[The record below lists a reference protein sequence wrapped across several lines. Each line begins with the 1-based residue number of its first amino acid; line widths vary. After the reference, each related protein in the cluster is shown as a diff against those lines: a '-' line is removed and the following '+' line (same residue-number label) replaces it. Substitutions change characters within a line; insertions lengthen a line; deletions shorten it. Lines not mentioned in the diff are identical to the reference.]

1 METRFLVFEGSGRS
15 GGSGVRS
22 FAYRS
27 RAGEL
32 ICINGRGARGP
43 RGTVSFF
50 LGTLRSSLG
59 PQVRPQRRHRPLV
72 HRSGAR
78 SRFSNRM
85 VIQKEKKRNR
95 EFSFSSLQAANGLVG
110 GLVDIPE
117 TLSVVGGGGG
127 GPLWDGV

>member
-1 METRFLVFEGSGRS
+1 
-15 GGSGVRS
+15 
-22 FAYRS
+22 
-27 RAGEL
+27 
-32 ICINGRGARGP
+32 
-43 RGTVSFF
+43 
-50 LGTLRSSLG
+50 
-59 PQVRPQRRHRPLV
+59 
-72 HRSGAR
+72 
-78 SRFSNRM
+78 M